1 MTQENAVLGLLAETS
16 IHAGTG
22 QLLGAVDLPIEREA
36 HTGWPCVYG
45 SGVKGALRALAHHRR
60 LADLQ
65 VVFGPDVGNASDH
78 AGALAVSDARLL
90 LLPVRALDAAYR
102 WVTCPAI
109 LERLARDLHRVGAA
123 GSTARAPTVPA
134 DTVVVDAATTV
145 DEARAG
151 VFLEELRLA
160 VKQEDLSGPIE
171 AIGPLIGDATARGHL
186 AERLTLVDDVVFGD
200 LVRSAAIPVTA
211 HVKLDPETKT
221 VDGGALR
228 YQESLPPDTVL
239 YTVLSAF
246 DGRNG
251 GESLAAEE
259 VLAAITATLFSER
272 PYLQIGGN
280 ETVGMGWCRVA
291 AVAAVAG
298 GAP

>member
-1 MTQENAVLGLLAETS
+1 MNQANAVLGLLAETS

-22 QLLGAVDLPIEREA
+22 QILGAVDLPIEREA

-45 SGVKGALRALAHHRR
+45 SGVKGALRALAHHQE
-60 LADLQ
+60 LSDLC
-65 VVFGPDVGNASDH
+65 VVFGPDVNNASDH
-78 AGALAVSDARLL
+78 AGAVAVSDARLL

-109 LERLARDLHRVGAA
+109 LERLARDLHRIGRAQDSLTIPRVPKD
-123 GSTARAPTVPA
+123 TAVIN
-134 DTVVVDAATTV
+134 DTASVHED
-145 DEARAG
+145 RSG

-160 VKQEDLSGPIE
+160 VMAAELQGVIA
-171 AIGPLIGDATARGHL
+171 AIGPLIGDAATRAHL
-186 AERLTLVDDVVFGD
+186 VDRLTVVDDVIFGD
-200 LVRSAAIPVTA
+200 LARSAAIPVTA
-211 HVKLDPETKT
+211 HVKLKHDTKT

-228 YQESLPPDTVL
+228 YEESLPPDTVL

-246 DGRNG
+246 ASRKKDRKV
-251 GESLAAEE
+251 SAED
-259 VLAAITATLFSER
+259 VLGAITSTLFENR

-291 AVAAVAG
+291 TLEG
-298 GAP
+298 GTS

>member
-1 MTQENAVLGLLAETS
+1 MNQENAVLGLLAETS

-22 QLLGAVDLPIEREA
+22 QILGAVDLPIEREA
-36 HTGWPCVYG
+36 HTHWPCVYG
-45 SGVKGALRALAHHRR
+45 SGVKGALRALAHHRQ
-60 LADLQ
+60 LADRD
-65 VVFGPDVGNASDH
+65 VVFGPEVGNASDH

-109 LERLARDLHRVGAA
+109 LERFARDLGRARAA
-123 GSTARAPTVPA
+123 GAGARIPTVPR
-134 DTVVVDAATTV
+134 DTAVVDKKATV
-145 DEARAG
+145 DKARFG
-151 VFLEELRLA
+151 VFLEELRVA
-160 VKQEDLSGPIE
+160 EAQEDLSDLID
-171 AIGPLIGDATARGHL
+171 AIGPLIGDAATRGHL
-186 AERLTLVDDVVFGD
+186 TQRLTVVDDVVFGD

-211 HVKLDPETKT
+211 HVKLKYETKT

-228 YQESLPPDTVL
+228 YEESLPPDTVL

-246 DGRNG
+246 DGRQQG
-251 GESLAAEE
+251 GLLKAQQ
-259 VLAAITATLFSER
+259 VLAAITSTLFGER

-291 AVAAVAG
+291 SVKG
-298 GAP
+298 GGS

>member
-1 MTQENAVLGLLAETS
+1 MNQENAVLGLLAETS

-22 QLLGAVDLPIEREA
+22 QILGAVDLPIEREA

-45 SGVKGALRALAHHRR
+45 SGVKGALRALAYHRKLGDR
-60 LADLQ
+60 DLE

-90 LLPVRALDAAYR
+90 LLPVRSLDAAYR

-109 LERLARDLHRVGAA
+109 LERLTRDLRRVGVA
-123 GSTARAPTVPA
+123 GSTATIPKVPV
-134 DTVVVDAATTV
+134 DTAVVDNSATV
-145 DEARAG
+145 DPARSG
-151 VFLEELRLA
+151 VFLEELR
-160 VKQEDLSGPIE
+160 VGVRQEDLAELIE
-171 AIGPLIGDATARGHL
+171 AIGPLIGDAVTRGHL

-211 HVKLDPETKT
+211 HVKLKYETKT
-221 VDGGALR
+221 VDGGSLR

-246 DGRNG
+246 DGRRQEG
-251 GESLAAEE
+251 SLTAEK
-259 VLAAITATLFSER
+259 VLAAITTTLFGER

-291 AVAAVAG
+291 SVAG
-298 GAP
+298 GAS

>member
-1 MTQENAVLGLLAETS
+1 MNQENAVLGLVAETS

-22 QLLGAVDLPIEREA
+22 QVLGAVDLPIEREA

-45 SGVKGALRALAHHRR
+45 SGVKGALRALSHHRE
-60 LADLQ
+60 LADSD
-65 VVFGPDVGNASDH
+65 VVFGPDVGSASEH

-90 LLPVRALDAAYR
+90 LLPVRSLDAAYR
-102 WVTCPAI
+102 WVTCPAV
-109 LERLARDLHRVGAA
+109 LERFTRDLRRIDAPGAA
-123 GSTARAPTVPA
+123 AKVPKVPRNTAEIDRN
-134 DTVVVDAATTV
+134 ATH
-145 DEARAG
+145 DSARTG
-151 VFLEELRLA
+151 VFLEELRLEIE
-160 VKQEDLSGPIE
+160 QQDLGELIA
-171 AIGPLIGDATARGHL
+171 AIAPLIGDDATRGHL
-186 AERLTLVDDVVFGD
+186 AERLTVVDDLVYGD

-211 HVKLDPETKT
+211 HVKLDYETKT

-246 DGRNG
+246 GGRKPG
-251 GESLAAEE
+251 ASLAAGD
-259 VLAAITATLFSER
+259 VLGAITTGLFGER

-291 AVAAVAG
+291 SVAG
-298 GAP
+298 GAW